1 MGASGQETLSGVEAP
16 QPYSQSPSHTLWL
29 SDGLV
34 PDRVHRC
41 QAVASLVP
49 LHPPRLTGGH
59 ASF

>member
-1 MGASGQETLSGVEAP
+1 MGAGGQETFSGVEAP
-16 QPYSQSPSHTLWL
+16 QSCSQSPSHTLWL

-41 QAVASLVP
+41 QPASSPTP
-49 LHPPRLTGGH
+49 LRPPRLTGGH